1 MRVSAKE
8 ERYMPGF
15 SHGVHINSPLGLV
28 VFLVLWI
35 VLCECAHILVALGRR
50 EPLIGWAISPFGVTL
65 MVLREPSLLYIWLDV
80 FCPAV
85 VSGGVLY
92 IGLYTPLSPLTL
104 PDFWLVR
111 LSLLVIGV
119 VVTSVSHLTNALHD
133 LRYPLWGE
141 ARILRTVQLLRLSCA
156 RIHFTAFGLSYL
168 RKHFGANPTELL
180 QVLSY

>member
-1 MRVSAKE
+1 
-8 ERYMPGF
+8 MPGF

-92 IGLYTPLSPLTL
+92 IGLYTPLSPLTF
-104 PDFWLVR
+104 PDFWPVR

-119 VVTSVSHLTNALHD
+119 VVTSVSTPQRAC
-133 LRYPLWGE
+133 GSA
-141 ARILRTVQLLRLSCA
+141 ARKVSTIASEMRSQILS
-156 RIHFTAFGLSYL
+156 G
-168 RKHFGANPTELL
+168 
-180 QVLSY
+180 